1 MLRVSP
7 TVFREGPYRFY
18 FFSREEPRKHVHVMG
33 PDGEAKFWLEP
44 SVELAVANGISP
56 RSLRTVEAIVENR
69 KQEIIDAWYRHF
81 SG

>member
-1 MLRVSP
+1 VSP

-18 FFSREEPRKHVHVMG
+18 FFSREEPRKHVHVIC

-44 SVELAVANGISP
+44 HVELAVANRISP
-56 RSLRTVEAIVENR
+56 QSLRTVEAIVENR

-81 SG
+81 SD